1 MLKDFMKKI
10 FLALLIAPIVL
21 LFSCEKEDLDPEYP
35 FTIVVKTYDDSVA
48 VNNVAVEVFTPV
60 QGNTVEMLG
69 YTNEAGKVSFKYDK
83 DAVLLV
89 RATRGANPYTYM
101 GCADVRLEPN
111 EEVVQAVYLEVYDPN
126 VPGCIYTP

>member
-1 MLKDFMKKI
+1 MKKI
-10 FLALLIAPIVL
+10 TLPLLVVSIALV
-21 LFSCEKEDLDPEYP
+21 FSCKKEDLDPEYP

-69 YTNEAGKVSFKYDK
+69 YTNEEGKVSFKYDQ

-89 RATRGANPYTYM
+89 RATRGANPYSFM
-101 GCADVRLEPN
+101 GCADIRLEPN
-111 EEVVQAVYLEVYDPN
+111 KRVIQNVYLEVYDPN
-126 VPGCIYTP
+126 VPGCVYSP